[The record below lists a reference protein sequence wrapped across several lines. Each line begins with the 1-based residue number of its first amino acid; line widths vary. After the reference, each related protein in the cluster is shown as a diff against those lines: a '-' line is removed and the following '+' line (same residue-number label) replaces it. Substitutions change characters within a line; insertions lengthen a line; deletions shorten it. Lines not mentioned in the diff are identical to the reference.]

1 MLLLALYLNLD
12 SILNRSKKLTKFK
25 QLNTEIWLLKELN
38 SFETSKLDKQILWIW
53 LIRNNFA

>member
-25 QLNTEIWLLKELN
+25 QLNNEIWLLKELN